1 MAGIRFDED
10 VINRAGW
17 DRVPKDGLS
26 LNVLIIG
33 LDSMSHMMVQ
43 RKLPKMYSKLKSM
56 GAHILEGYNI
66 VGDGTPQA
74 LIPILTGK
82 EVYHVAITECYFY
95 FFLNRTNRIGT
106 SGY

>member
-17 DRVPKDGLS
+17 DRVPKNGLG
-26 LNVLIIG
+26 LNVLMFG

-43 RKLPKMYSKLKSM
+43 RKLPKIYSKLKSM
-56 GAHILEGYNI
+56 RAHILEGYNI

-74 LIPILTGK
+74 LIPILTG
-82 EVYHVAITECYFY
+82 ERECSYKQTLERSFKI
-95 FFLNRTNRIGT
+95 LVHEPAH
-106 SGY
+106 

>member
-17 DRVPKDGLS
+17 DRVPKDGLG
-26 LNVLIIG
+26 LNVLMIG
-33 LDSMSHMMVQ
+33 LDSLSNMMVQ
-43 RKLPKMYSKLKSM
+43 RRLPKLYSKLKLM
-56 GAHILEGYNI
+56 EAHILEGYNI

-82 EVYHVAITECYFY
+82 NLIIDILC
-95 FFLNRTNRIGT
+95 LNV
-106 SGY
+106 

>member
-17 DRVPKDGLS
+17 DRVPRDGLG
-26 LNVLIIG
+26 LNVLMIG
-33 LDSMSHMMVQ
+33 FDSLSHMMVQ
-43 RKLPKMYSKLKSM
+43 RRLPKLYSKLQSM

-82 EVYHVAITECYFY
+82 DFIVNMLCV
-95 FFLNRTNRIGT
+95 
-106 SGY
+106 

>member
-17 DRVPKDGLS
+17 DCVSKDGLG
-26 LNVLIIG
+26 LNVLMIG

-43 RKLPKMYSKLKSM
+43 RKLPKVYSKLKSM
-56 GAHILEGYNI
+56 GAHVLEGYNI

-82 EVYHVAITECYFY
+82 LGRWGGDYTQQYIIYAALEFAK
-95 FFLNRTNRIGT
+95 
-106 SGY
+106 

>member
-17 DRVPKDGLS
+17 DRVPKDGLG
-26 LNVLIIG
+26 LNVLMIG
-33 LDSMSHMMVQ
+33 FDSISNMMAQ
-43 RKLPKMYSKLKSM
+43 RSLPKLYSKLKSM

-66 VGDGTPQA
+66 IGDGTPQA

-82 EVYHVAITECYFY
+82 NVSI
-95 FFLNRTNRIGT
+95 
-106 SGY
+106 

>member
-17 DRVPKDGLS
+17 DRVPKDGLG
-26 LNVLIIG
+26 LNVLMIG
-33 LDSMSHMMVQ
+33 FDSLSHMMVQ
-43 RKLPKMYSKLKSM
+43 RKLPKLYFKLQSM

-82 EVYHVAITECYFY
+82 DVIINMLCV
-95 FFLNRTNRIGT
+95 
-106 SGY
+106 

>member
-17 DRVPKDGLS
+17 DRVGPDALG
-26 LNVLIIG
+26 LNVLMIG

-43 RKLPKMYSKLKSM
+43 RKLPKVYAKLKSM
-56 GAHILEGYNI
+56 GAHVLEGYNI

-82 EVYHVAITECYFY
+82 RNYNNYNYNYYRVHSQAI
-95 FFLNRTNRIGT
+95 LKV
-106 SGY
+106 